1 MDKVLFVVADTP
13 VTQEMALYGAAAL
26 IAVLLV
32 GLVIRQYHLRHQ
44 AALEAAAAAAEQL
57 RANFTQQVADR
68 DGRIRDLDRALTHE
82 RQRAEQGIG
91 EEREKNTELRAELAA
106 TRQAMDAVVER
117 TEHLST
123 RLDAAGNPEENG
135 VAEALLALQD
145 RMVKLEEAA
154 KSTPLAT
161 PAPLSPGQAA
171 RPVDPSLPTED
182 CIPQGTR
189 FMVTMDGEN
198 PICQSK
204 IVITASAI
212 TAEMVALNNGV
223 TLVPGTPSPL
233 PGGAC
238 TASLLST
245 DEAGFAELRVDCR

>member
-1 MDKVLFVVADTP
+1 MRRNRRVVLIERLIPF
-13 VTQEMALYGAAAL
+13 LAA
-26 IAVLLV
+26 LV
-32 GLVIRQYHLRHQ
+32 GLVALAGAVVVQ
-44 AALEAAAAAAEQL
+44 ANVTAQTEA
-57 RANFTQQVADR
+57 V
-68 DGRIRDLDRALTHE
+68 
-82 RQRAEQGIG
+82 
-91 EEREKNTELRAELAA
+91 RAELAA

-154 KSTPLAT
+154 KSAPLAT
-161 PAPLSPGQAA
+161 PAPLSTGQAA

-212 TAEMVALNNGV
+212 TAEMVALDNGV

>member
-1 MDKVLFVVADTP
+1 MRRNRRVVLIERLIPF
-13 VTQEMALYGAAAL
+13 LAA
-26 IAVLLV
+26 LV
-32 GLVIRQYHLRHQ
+32 GLV
-44 AALEAAAAAAEQL
+44 ALAGAVVVQTNVTAQTEA
-57 RANFTQQVADR
+57 V
-68 DGRIRDLDRALTHE
+68 
-82 RQRAEQGIG
+82 
-91 EEREKNTELRAELAA
+91 RAELAA

-212 TAEMVALNNGV
+212 TAEMVALDNGV